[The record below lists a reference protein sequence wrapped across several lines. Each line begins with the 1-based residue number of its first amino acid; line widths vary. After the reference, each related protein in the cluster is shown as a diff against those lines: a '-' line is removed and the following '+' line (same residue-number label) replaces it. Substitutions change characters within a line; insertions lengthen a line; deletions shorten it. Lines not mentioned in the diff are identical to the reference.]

1 MADLPCRL
9 IARVH
14 RTAVNDSDSQ
24 LNVAAALMQPVVRRG
39 LFPELPPC
47 FRLRLVFKLCIAS
60 CATWTPR
67 ITH

>member
-24 LNVAAALMQPVVRRG
+24 LNVAAALMQPVVRRE
-39 LFPELPPC
+39 LFPKLPPC
-47 FRLRLVFKLCIAS
+47 FRLAAGFQTLH
-60 CATWTPR
+60 R
-67 ITH
+67 ILRNLNSTA